1 MSNRDSCEVGV
12 ENRSTGS
19 PDNPNYYVRVD
30 RLDSRVLAATVVDQ
44 EMIQRGVTEIEGPFA
59 SRRAANRCLSLAQ
72 LVEHV
77 GGDEAAHDDEALL
90 LELRDLLL

>member
-1 MSNRDSCEVGV
+1 
-12 ENRSTGS
+12 
-19 PDNPNYYVRVD
+19 
-30 RLDSRVLAATVVDQ
+30 
-44 EMIQRGVTEIEGPFA
+44 MIQRGATEIEGPFA

-90 LELRDLLL
+90 LELRDPLL